1 MYFKETLM
9 SVVLFSSKDLVPVE
23 FIDGQTNEV
32 AFTLLF
38 SPISQS
44 KKISLSR
51 KLQNLDQEDFEAVM
65 DATKALIKASLK
77 GIEGV
82 VTPDGETFELEMIN
96 GVISDD
102 SFDDILELPM
112 IDKVFTVAGL
122 FLRSV
127 PTPERDLIDMAGN
140 IVQGVKVKKYQ
151 AKK

>member
-1 MYFKETLM
+1 M
-9 SVVLFSSKDLVPVE
+9 SVVLFSSKDLVPVD
-23 FIDGQTNEV
+23 FLDVQTNEV

-44 KKISLSR
+44 KKIALSR
-51 KLQNLDQEDFEAVM
+51 KLQNLKQDDFEAVM
-65 DATKALIKASLK
+65 DATKDLIKACLK

-82 VTPDGETFELEMIN
+82 ETPDGEAFELEMEK
-96 GVISDD
+96 GVITDD
-102 SFDDILELPM
+102 CFDNILELPM

-127 PTPERDLIDMAGN
+127 PTPEMDLVDMQGN
-140 IVQGVKVKKYQ
+140 IVSGVKVKKRQ